1 MDLKG
6 SYKRKQAPLCD
17 LRDYAV
23 MLFDDRTLAHL
34 VQLGGKKGAPKR
46 QHGHAHPLQDT
57 VLGSGAMCFRWRA
70 VAQALAIGYPA
81 IKAGCCNIGVLQLQG
96 ITLLSLP
103 MKVFSR
109 ILERT
114 ICPLVES

>member
-1 MDLKG
+1 M
-6 SYKRKQAPLCD
+6 
-17 LRDYAV
+17 
-23 MLFDDRTLAHL
+23 
-34 VQLGGKKGAPKR
+34 
-46 QHGHAHPLQDT
+46 
-57 VLGSGAMCFRWRA
+57 
-70 VAQALAIGYPA
+70 AQALAIGYPA

-114 ICPLVES
+114 IFPLVES